1 MKFLFDQSA
10 DFRLIPHL
18 RQLGHDVQAVS
29 RNYPPGLPDEDVLK
43 IARKE
48 QRILIVA
55 DRDFGE
61 LIFHQGLAHAGVIF
75 FRLPGAKLQ
84 TKIEQLNTVL
94 AEHTDDLAL
103 GEFLVVTPRADSHC
117 RSSACLEPFL
127 EARGPSQIRIH
138 V

>member
-18 RQLGHDVQAVS
+18 HNLGHDVQAIS
-29 RNYPPGLPDEDVLK
+29 RNFPHGLPDEDVLE

-48 QRILIVA
+48 QLILIVA

-61 LIFHQGLAHAGVIF
+61 LIFQQELVHAGVIF

-84 TKIEQLNTVL
+84 TKIEHLNTVL
-94 AEHTDDLAL
+94 EEHADDLEL
-103 GEFLVVTPRADSHC
+103 GQFLVVTP
-117 RSSACLEPFL
+117 
-127 EARGPSQIRIH
+127 GQIR
-138 V
+138 VAGRPRP